1 MINSIWEIIAY
12 PGSNIKSGHTSAKL
26 KSERII
32 KLSYR
37 LVTYGVGI

>member
-1 MINSIWEIIAY
+1 MINSIWEIIVY

-26 KSERII
+26 KSERI